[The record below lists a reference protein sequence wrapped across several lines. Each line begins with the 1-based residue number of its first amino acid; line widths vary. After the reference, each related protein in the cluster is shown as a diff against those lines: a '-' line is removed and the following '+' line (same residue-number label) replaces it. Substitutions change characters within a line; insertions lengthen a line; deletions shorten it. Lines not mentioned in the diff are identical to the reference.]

1 MKDDSLT
8 RRYVMNGMAVTIKN
22 AATDME
28 RHILNGTF
36 DKVQARVSINNAKQ
50 ALDDLR
56 KYVEEQL

>member
-1 MKDDSLT
+1 
-8 RRYVMNGMAVTIKN
+8 MNGMAVTIKN